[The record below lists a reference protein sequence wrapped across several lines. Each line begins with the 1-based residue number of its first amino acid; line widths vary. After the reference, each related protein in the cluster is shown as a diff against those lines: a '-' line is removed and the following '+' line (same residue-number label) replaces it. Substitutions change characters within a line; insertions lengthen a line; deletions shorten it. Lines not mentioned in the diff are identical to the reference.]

1 MTTITA
7 VEFRNKLEEI
17 IDLINKTGDE
27 IILTYRGGKQIKLS
41 PVTKPKKSKGQKAL
55 EYFSSPEYIEKLKTY
70 NLDIPELDEKNPG
83 QEKINIRNLRLAKY
97 E

>member
-7 VEFRNKLEEI
+7 VELRNKLEEI

-27 IILTYRGGKQIKLS
+27 MILTYRGGKQIKLS
-41 PVTKPKKSKGQKAL
+41 PVTKPKKTKTQKAL
-55 EYFSSPEYIEKLKTY
+55 EYFNSPEYIEKLKTY
-70 NLDIPELDEKNPG
+70 NLDIPELDGKNPT
-83 QEKINIRNLRLAKY
+83 QEKINIRNLKLTKY